1 MRRRQT
7 RRILEGMLVRLL
19 PIAVS
24 AALAA
29 FTCPVLAQTPA
40 PGASSGRAAPA
51 VKDTSAKKPL
61 RGTRATGD
69 EDETND
75 LEVQR
80 NKRTVEGASSKSG
93 KPKVSDVS
101 PPRSGDNAR
110 SNVARPAAAE
120 GQRSGAATP
129 TITDPRA
136 PVETKGDNSIP
147 VRNPRW

>member
-1 MRRRQT
+1 MRRS
-7 RRILEGMLVRLL
+7 
-19 PIAVS
+19 PIAACAALLVFAG
-24 AALAA
+24 AALAQA
-29 FTCPVLAQTPA
+29 PA
-40 PGASSGRAAPA
+40 PTTSSGRGAPT
-51 VKDTSAKKPL
+51 VKDTTTKKPL

-93 KPKVSDVS
+93 KPKASDIS
-101 PPRSGDNAR
+101 PPRSSDNAR
-110 SNVARPAAAE
+110 SSATRPAAE
-120 GQRSGAATP
+120 GQRGGTGTP